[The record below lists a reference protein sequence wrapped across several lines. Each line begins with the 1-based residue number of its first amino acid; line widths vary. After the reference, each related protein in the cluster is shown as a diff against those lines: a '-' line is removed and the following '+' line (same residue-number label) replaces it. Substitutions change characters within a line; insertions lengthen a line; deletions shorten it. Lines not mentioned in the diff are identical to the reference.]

1 MLSEMWETYAQ
12 VCRRLPDKD
21 LAANVQKRQILLD
34 RFLLQFLHESSS
46 DMSAILCEMRN
57 VSNELSHEFMHN
69 IYHVTKNTADGEDT
83 TDLEHYLLRGRG
95 WMLLYTIHKVGVQGV
110 YNRHDLCNILQTLLP
125 FCLKLQ
131 QSENEKS
138 FLQLQGVDSQVS
150 VSHCFHLV
158 ENLPKLSRPAG
169 YSFKGLADAKKR
181 RTNCAHGEKKRYT
194 KTVSSTSRQNSAPN
208 NESDQDDR
216 DMKKYKQP
224 RLRKALRTH
233 VLTSLAKEEE
243 SASEEDFV
251 DHADDI
257 DFSGMSI
264 GSSHLFQLIL
274 DLLED
279 VAVLD
284 VKYANSS
291 QILSS
296 GILTVLLDVLHSF
309 YKNSK
314 LKNGQVP
321 KGEDAVPLPWRRENG
336 LVLLQQLVRL
346 ILTLSGIV
354 ATQHNGVRI
363 LLSLKV
369 VPSVLSSLTYCHS
382 QTEEGEA
389 WEKDLERSVIQDTVC
404 GCLDLFRVVFNHLP
418 FNPSFVRDANA
429 IMELFRRHG
438 GEDYFRF
445 LYVASDKYHADK
457 KNSVS
462 DGHDNPVKWLCNLI
476 HCLKVVKVNYIHA
489 IKCLKRRHR
498 NCEYGLFFHH
508 HHDIFGA
515 PLELVVMG
523 SEESSHMQSKLGD
536 PSLCQLAKW
545 SYLLLD
551 CLKKSRA
558 KSTRLLILC
567 ALCEEG
573 MCCCLQPASVVNV
586 LVPLVPELS
595 PAVKN
600 YALETLNTMLLDQFG
615 GVVEDVVTCSQCSPE
630 KQVTPLPID
639 SGFASSDVVE
649 RPEHKSL
656 LRWRSLRLLCKYVL
670 SVSESIALSVAKHL
684 ITLAVRGNRSIRE
697 ELFFGIYLHVLNMR
711 TGEKAVTS
719 PGLEVEEL
727 ISSSEE
733 CLRISKVP
741 DTVLLLCVS
750 ALPYVLQV
758 DKVMRLFLEKGGLAC
773 LTKFLDNEQLRVPV
787 MGVFEALIMIDE
799 QTMMNKQTS
808 ASAASSQQS
817 VGYRGGIVIQTFI
830 DTLAQKTCAITASFQ
845 QHQLKGPLSVSEKK
859 PQKGRS
865 STFSGRTKKDG
876 EGEHQNAPGPSLDPQ
891 TSFDGI
897 NNCVMETVP
906 ALQDMWKTCAKLCMN
921 SETFRTCYRSS
932 PCLYIVQETL
942 VLALSIMSKF
952 TPSAAVGGSGG
963 RVGRKEQVDSQ
974 AKSQSSL
981 ACHFSHLSFIESVMV
996 VCFSCQTILPLQQ
1009 EGEEEDMWLRV
1020 KSTLEQCVELEPSK
1034 LRAVFDMLLNVAQPQ
1049 LPSILEYSYAQIT
1062 STLNQQDV
1070 EELDDEDEVKKI
1082 AHHWSDEEFEC
1093 IYTEQGYE
1101 ADTETH
1107 LLDAWHKEME
1117 GRVIGAGWGVG
1128 TVQCFPA
1135 VLRLFVELLVAGQN
1149 SASGQTVMIPV
1160 LLRLLHMLRSSHAT
1174 ATAACKQVGQIL
1186 GLLEL
1191 VLKGFQN
1198 VFLQTAQQQQYPVL
1212 YEILLTTIQVL
1223 GQLEISSSE
1232 LGLLFKFFVQTKHL
1246 DSILSTLTTIVE
1258 NSWVAP
1264 SAYLIFPVPANRWY
1278 SHPDH
1283 SLLPDPKSSA
1293 GVWSVSAVQCA
1304 VKNLQWPPFEVGFS
1318 LAMWL
1323 SLESLSSAATPQ
1335 TSHTRASQDRESAV
1349 FVPSL
1354 QDCVHLASLGDS
1366 TKMFEIWLH
1375 VASATLLFRLTSLKC
1390 TSTVLRESVLALDLS
1405 FLDWH
1410 HVVFSYVDILD
1421 GSTSLGKLTVRVD
1434 GLVQQKSVLDHSASV
1449 WHHPASNATPSL
1461 HLGHSARHKMKQCFG
1476 HYSLGPLFLFADHQ
1490 LSSEWWFHLYAL
1502 GPTCGGLSRCDCGL
1516 PRVSYAGL
1524 LTRDLLK
1531 NASLSQDML
1540 AGTAPVSDLD
1550 RAVTK
1555 QALYFNPSNWMT
1567 YCSFSQ
1573 HSPDAS
1579 HQSSSSSSAS
1589 SSSLL
1594 GLVPPSAA
1602 ASADPLLRQC
1612 PQVDASKISGE
1623 MRLMQHLNLPQAL
1636 EQLGSLQALL
1646 FLVAKVFEQNADP
1659 GEGPEDRP
1667 RGMDIQSKAVH
1678 LLLTLLHRF
1687 PPLTVTFAHM
1697 QGYEMLAVV
1706 LRSSRCPVSYSL
1718 IKVLFDAATS
1728 ESIFKVDGVSGRL
1741 LLRTSSESV
1750 IRNVAVLS
1758 HLLLCWQIWQR
1769 ADDALMEFILSGL
1782 VVLVRGDH
1790 PHHSFNVKQL
1800 QAAGVVKLLFHMYLE
1815 RIQDDMPALSGT
1827 CGQHVAS
1834 IVASVVGRPPDL
1846 GLLASV
1852 TDFLLQLYPPSTR
1865 FINYSPTAFYLHPV
1879 WMSEDDQGTSAVG
1892 ERVKKAAESRGDTSE
1907 TGQHSLGKDE
1917 KMEHVQFHSQ
1927 QRGSNEASWDGV
1939 EGSENSDDLLMP
1951 STAASPLYPPLEAA
1965 PDISTRSFC
1974 LGENLDQKHS
1984 TTEESGSITEES
1996 SDDDSYSLSS
2006 CRRRSQDNEDSAKL
2020 TLRKSSTGRKF
2031 TEKEWA
2037 ESKLDG
2043 FSSSTVK
2050 QSEEQDSG
2058 KTYNI
2063 FTQES
2068 LSDES
2073 DESEEES
2080 SDERVNSDK
2089 TGALES
2095 LSPVQ
2100 KPETEK
2106 GVGVDGSHGQ
2116 NASHKLPSPP
2126 NGGAGDGRSSSQ
2138 STSQPSAELARSGTG
2153 SEEGLETLCLSL
2165 LQYVWKV
2172 VMEQPVQ
2179 TLNRLF
2185 CQVINPHALLVLA
2198 QSSSAAVRIAV
2209 SQVVNAYL
2217 WRAPLEML
2225 GEFLREDGLFLLANQ
2240 LGAYPVCQPQ
2250 VEVALSLMMHH
2261 AFTFTQHFV
2270 VGDLGQV
2277 SYLQQVA
2284 PVLVL
2289 SMLCGTLPDMAL
2301 CHNTL
2306 NVLAQV
2312 IESSQ
2317 VMSKVLIDLG
2327 LPNTLCNL
2335 LYRVQRCHAST
2346 TDLEGVDSGQRILL
2360 DVQNIFCL
2368 LAVAQFSWSG
2378 VAHYQQV
2385 EYMFTILQAMEDK
2398 EKSRGESG
2406 AKRAETA
2413 RALQFAMVVRILDCV
2428 QSLSLDM
2435 SRASTSWLSTQSTGS
2450 LYTRGPSSSSSS
2462 ASSLMRT
2469 FSSGIKSTSSSIQHL
2484 PSALSSQ
2491 KATLPNLGQSR
2502 SGELRSVHSLP
2513 HLAAFLTNTD
2523 HLYASV
2529 DRSNGEAPGAA
2540 GNNPSFTRSTSEE
2553 GKQSLMQRLF
2563 GRKKKLEYAC
2573 VSQSELLERF
2583 KKFLVMAVDLAV
2595 FQDRQ
2600 TKVKPQTQHT
2610 LNFLAEP
2617 SIASL
2622 DDRFLKHLFTTIYQ
2636 ALTITVVKDQ
2646 YHKRTRNPIM
2656 FSAKDVLRVQC
2667 GRLLTCMMSPRME
2680 FDQRIFTVSYLMGES
2695 GGRDVLR
2702 ILAGS
2707 QNMNTELSLHV
2718 HDLLSVWRD
2727 WLNPNQRDLVLI
2739 FLTVLRQCGSNITSP
2754 DLPVSPDQA
2763 DSLREQKRVLEIRLM
2778 RDQHNWR
2785 SRRSFHQ
2792 ERVGGQFD
2800 ELMQRVQ
2807 GNAMTLTQIMTTQ
2820 QGRERSTLVEHIKH
2834 TMAQQ
2839 VQLKKNWQDIV
2850 HSLTHERGVWH
2861 DAESYPQ
2868 SWELDPT
2875 EGPGRIR
2882 RRLMRCHLGLNTK
2895 YVKSSHQQ
2903 KLASQDK
2910 EPPLKYLFEDDHQV
2924 ADSATLVYKLFT
2936 NDTVHN
2942 AFVCTAVSPAFESKG
2957 ELLLG
2962 EQYVYFVADKA
2973 IVDTDYTQMLL
2984 GNKDQLSL
2992 MWRYSELMEVHCRWY
3007 QLHDTALEMFVVT
3020 GRSHLLAFAS
3030 TLLQDTALEMFVVT
3044 GRSHLLAF
3052 ASTTDRDHVLG
3063 LLQAQL
3069 DRPKGLEQTAAH
3081 AQKMWLDGA
3090 MTNFD
3095 YLTFLNKLA
3104 GRSFNDLMQYP
3115 IFPFVLR
3122 DYESEELD
3130 LENSAT
3136 FRDLRKPIAVQ
3147 DKSRE
3152 RKYMDNYEFLRQEML
3167 KPGPEEVMRVAP
3179 FHYGSHY
3186 SNSGTVLH
3194 YLVRL
3199 PPFTRMFLAYQDR
3212 SFDIPDRTFHSLH
3225 TSWRLSSFESS
3236 TDVKE
3241 LIPEFFFL
3249 PEFLTNT
3256 EGFDFG
3262 LRQNGEEVNDVL
3274 VPPWSHGDPRLFVL
3288 IHRQAL
3294 ESAAV
3299 TAMLHHWLDLVFG
3312 HKQTGEEAVKAFNVF
3327 HPSTYFGMDVSAV
3340 SDPVKR
3346 QALLTMIRTYGQT
3359 PKQLFTNPHPAADT
3373 AHVMHLPPPVH
3384 QVEKRTYV
3392 PRPVSS
3398 VNGLRWGQ
3406 YVGSPDMP
3414 RAAWLRVRQLPV
3426 AITSMVPLVTGPVF
3440 GIQAHST
3447 LTTLHTKP
3455 PGTAYK
3461 QMDTLG
3467 TPEQHS
3473 VQVVSQNQQQTTG
3486 QIRTSFKQ
3494 TDVLWAG
3501 AVTWEH
3507 PDSILRVVS
3516 HNNRPLVNFMPP
3528 NPYDKVT
3535 CCAAALD
3542 RCLLFVA
3549 GASGNISVYNMT
3561 HNVAKPST
3569 LHVWGLR
3576 RMLCG
3581 HQGSITVL
3589 QVCKAFGVV
3598 VSASHDMTA
3607 IIWDLNSMCVPQVC
3621 KVLWSTPVMI
3631 DMTAVIW
3638 DLNRLSYVRTVARHK
3653 STVTV
3658 VAVSSTLGDVATVSH
3673 HGVNGSELQVSTI
3686 NGGGVGRY
3694 RCEALITCLA
3704 YSTAPE
3710 GRSVNIIAGGLNS
3723 GVVRLW
3729 SSWDLTHL
3737 RDLSDDLAISRPILS
3752 VAFTVTSQALFVS
3765 LSDGTVIMWHTDH
3778 SSAASNAALFMP
3790 VLRHDLNTHQ

>member
-21 LAANVQKRQILLD
+21 TAANVQKRQILLD

-46 DMSAILCEMRN
+46 DMSATLCEMRN

-69 IYHVTKNTADGEDT
+69 ILSVTNSTADVEDLT
-83 TDLEHYLLRGRG
+83 GLENYLLQGRG

-110 YNRHDLCNILQTLLP
+110 YNRHDLCNILLTLLP

-131 QSENEKS
+131 KSENEKS
-138 FLQLQGVDSQVS
+138 FLQLQGVDPQVS
-150 VSHCFHLV
+150 VSHCFQLV
-158 ENLPKLSRPAG
+158 ENLPKLNRPAG
-169 YSFKGLADAKKR
+169 YNFKGLAEAKKPHSE
-181 RTNCAHGEKKRYT
+181 CAQGEKKRYT
-194 KTVSSTSRQNSAPN
+194 KTVSSAARQNAAVN
-208 NESDQDDR
+208 NESDQDDS
-216 DMKKYKQP
+216 DIKKYRQP

-233 VLTSLAKEEE
+233 ILTSLAKEEE

-257 DFSGMSI
+257 DLTGMSI
-264 GSSHLFQLIL
+264 GSCHLFQLIL
-274 DLLED
+274 RLLED
-279 VAVLD
+279 LAVLD
-284 VKYANSS
+284 IKHASS
-291 QILSS
+291 SLNLSAVILP
-296 GILTVLLDVLHSF
+296 VLLDVLHSF
-309 YKNSK
+309 YETSR
-314 LKNGQVP
+314 LKNGRVP
-321 KGEDAVPLPWRRENG
+321 ESEDTVPLPWKRECG
-336 LVLLQQLVRL
+336 LVLLQQVVRM

-354 ATQHNGVRI
+354 ATQQNGVRI

-369 VPSVLSSLTYCHS
+369 VPSILTSLTYCHPQAPDCES
-382 QTEEGEA
+382 S
-389 WEKDLERSVIQDTVC
+389 KSVLERAVIQDTVC

-445 LYVASDKYHADK
+445 LYVESDKYHTDK

-462 DGHDNPVKWLCNLI
+462 DGYDNPVKWLCNLI
-476 HCLKVVKVNYIHA
+476 HCLKVVKVYYIHA

-498 NCEYGLFFHH
+498 NCEYGIFFHH

-515 PLELVVMG
+515 PLELVVTG
-523 SEESSHMQSKLGD
+523 SEESTHVQTKLAD

-551 CLKKSRA
+551 CLKKAQA

-615 GVVEDVVTCSQCSPE
+615 GAVEDVVACTQCSPE
-630 KQVTPLPID
+630 KQVNPLPID
-639 SGFASSDVVE
+639 SGFVSSE
-649 RPEHKSL
+649 FMESPEQKSQVK
-656 LRWRSLRLLCKYVL
+656 WRSLRLLRKYVL
-670 SVSESIALSVAKHL
+670 SVSESIALSVSKHL
-684 ITLAVRGNRSIRE
+684 ITLAVRGNKSIRE

-711 TGEKAVTS
+711 TVEQHGNS
-719 PGLEVEEL
+719 PGMEMEEQ

-733 CLRISKVP
+733 CMRISNVP
-741 DTVLLLCVS
+741 NTVLLLCVS

-773 LTKFLDNEQLRVPV
+773 LTQLLDNEQLRVPV

-808 ASAASSQQS
+808 ANGASSQQS

-845 QHQLKGPLSVSEKK
+845 QHQLKAPLTKTVNKPPNSHSAASSRRAKK
-859 PQKGRS
+859 SKRGAS
-865 STFSGRTKKDG
+865 
-876 EGEHQNAPGPSLDPQ
+876 HQNTPPPPPLVQNQEPSV
-891 TSFDGI
+891 DGI
-897 NNCVMETVP
+897 NKCVLETVP

-942 VLALSIMSKF
+942 VLALSIMSEF
-952 TPSAAVGGSGG
+952 SPTAAAGSNNH
-963 RVGRKEQVDSQ
+963 RPRKEQPETQ
-974 AKSQSSL
+974 GKNPSSL

-996 VCFSCQTILPLQQ
+996 VCFSCRTILPLQQ

-1020 KSTLEQCVELEPSK
+1020 KCTLEQCVELEPSK

-1082 AHHWSDEEFEC
+1082 AHHWSDDEFEC
-1093 IYTEQGYE
+1093 LYTEQGYE
-1101 ADTETH
+1101 ADTETNLH
-1107 LLDAWHKEME
+1107 DDWHKGIE
-1117 GRVIGAGWGVG
+1117 GQMIGSGWGLA

-1135 VLRLFVELLVAGQN
+1135 VLRLFVELLVASQN
-1149 SASGQTVMIPV
+1149 SASGQTVLIPV

-1174 ATAACKQVGQIL
+1174 ATAACKQ

-1191 VLKGFQN
+1191 ILKGFQN
-1198 VFLQTAQQQQYPVL
+1198 VFLRPAEQQQYPVL

-1223 GQLEISSSE
+1223 GQVEISSSE
-1232 LGLLFKFFVQTKHL
+1232 LGFLFKFFVQTKHL

-1264 SAYLIFPVPANRWY
+1264 SAYLSFPVSANMWY
-1278 SHPDH
+1278 YHLDH
-1283 SLLPDPKSSA
+1283 SLPSDPQSSA
-1293 GVWSVSAVQCA
+1293 GVWSVSAIQCA

-1318 LAMWL
+1318 LSLWL
-1323 SLESLSSAATPQ
+1323 SLESLSSQTSPQ
-1335 TSHTRASQDRESAV
+1335 TSHTGAHPDRESAV

-1366 TKMFEIWLH
+1366 TKMFEVWLH

-1390 TSTVLRESVLALDLS
+1390 NSTVLREAALGLNLS
-1405 FLDWH
+1405 YLDWH
-1410 HVVFSYVDILD
+1410 NVVFSYVDILD

-1434 GLVQQKSVLDHSASV
+1434 GLVCHESVLDHPASM
-1449 WHHPASNATPSL
+1449 WHYPASNATPSL
-1461 HLGHSARHKMKQCFG
+1461 HLGHSAGHRMKQRVG
-1476 HYSLGPLFLFADHQ
+1476 HYSLGPVLLFANHN

-1502 GPTCGGLSRCDCGL
+1502 GPTCGGLGKCDCGF

-1531 NASLSQDML
+1531 NSSLSQDML
-1540 AGTAPVSDLD
+1540 AGTAPVVDLEK
-1550 RAVTK
+1550 AVTT
-1555 QALYFNPSNWMT
+1555 QVLYFNPNNWKT
-1567 YCSFSQ
+1567 YCSFGQ
-1573 HSPDAS
+1573 SPD
-1579 HQSSSSSSAS
+1579 HNN
-1589 SSSLL
+1589 SSLL
-1594 GLVPPSAA
+1594 GLVPSA
-1602 ASADPLLRQC
+1602 ASADPLLQQC
-1612 PQVDASKISGE
+1612 PQVDTSNVSGE
-1623 MRLMQHLNLPQAL
+1623 MRLMQHVNLPQAL
-1636 EQLGSLQALL
+1636 EQLGSLQAVL
-1646 FLVAKVFEQNADP
+1646 FLVAKVFEQSPDARE
-1659 GEGPEDRP
+1659 GEDKQKGL
-1667 RGMDIQSKAVH
+1667 DIQSKAVH

-1706 LRSSRCPVSYSL
+1706 LRSSRSPVGFSL

-1728 ESIFKVDGVSGRL
+1728 ESIFKVDGMSGRL

-1750 IRNVAVLS
+1750 IRNVAVIS
-1758 HLLLCWQIWQR
+1758 NLLLCWQIWQR
-1769 ADDALMEFILSGL
+1769 ADDGLMELILSGL

-1790 PHHSFNVKQL
+1790 PHHGFNVKQL

-1815 RIQDDMPALSGT
+1815 RIQEDVPALSGA
-1827 CGQHVAS
+1827 CGQHVAA

-1852 TDFLLQLYPPSTR
+1852 TDFVLQLYPPSTR
-1865 FINYSPTAFYLHPV
+1865 FINYTPSAFYLHPV
-1879 WMSEDDQGTSAVG
+1879 WMSEGDQGMSALKD
-1892 ERVKKAAESRGDTSE
+1892 RLKKAAEGKGEKVSSSE
-1907 TGQHSLGKDE
+1907 TVQEGSETDE
-1917 KMEHVQFHSQ
+1917 KMEHVQFHNQ
-1927 QRGSNEASWDGV
+1927 KNGSSEASWDGL
-1939 EGSENSDDLLMP
+1939 EGSENSEDELLMP
-1951 STAASPLYPPLEAA
+1951 AASASSSSPLYPPLEAA
-1965 PDISTRSFC
+1965 PDTSTRSFC
-1974 LGENLDQKHS
+1974 LGENLEQDHNPSDTSGSSRQE
-1984 TTEESGSITEES
+1984 TTEEDSQTLSDCQRAVSQDSDDTAKVALQKSVTGRQFTEE
-1996 SDDDSYSLSS
+1996 
-2006 CRRRSQDNEDSAKL
+2006 
-2020 TLRKSSTGRKF
+2020 
-2031 TEKEWA
+2031 EWP
-2037 ESKLDG
+2037 ESKPACASSAVKELEELD
-2043 FSSSTVK
+2043 SVK
-2050 QSEEQDSG
+2050 IGQA
-2058 KTYNI
+2058 
-2063 FTQES
+2063 FTQGEQS
-2068 LSDES
+2068 FSSDES
-2073 DESEEES
+2073 DESEELAAEPLS
-2080 SDERVNSDK
+2080 SEK
-2089 TGALES
+2089 TSALES
-2095 LSPVQ
+2095 SPVPDSV
-2100 KPETEK
+2100 KEK
-2106 GVGVDGSHGQ
+2106 QQGVDNSSSQ
-2116 NASHKLPSPP
+2116 NVAPSNPSPP
-2126 NGGAGDGRSSSQ
+2126 RGPGDGQSPSL
-2138 STSQPSAELARSGTG
+2138 STSRNSAEPADGTG

-2165 LQYVWKV
+2165 LQYLWKV

-2179 TLNRLF
+2179 TITRLF

-2198 QSSSAAVRIAV
+2198 QSSSSAVRIAV

-2217 WRAPLEML
+2217 WRAPVDMLE
-2225 GEFLREDGLFLLANQ
+2225 EFLREDGLFLLANQ
-2240 LGAYPVCQPQ
+2240 LGAYPVCQQQ
-2250 VEVALSLMMHH
+2250 VEVALSLLLQH
-2261 AFTFTQHFV
+2261 AFTFQDHFM

-2277 SYLQQVA
+2277 NEIQQVA

-2289 SMLCGTLPDMAL
+2289 SMLCGTLPDVAL

-2306 NVLAQV
+2306 TVLAQV
-2312 IESSQ
+2312 IESSH

-2327 LPNTLCNL
+2327 LPDTLCNL
-2335 LYRVQRCHAST
+2335 LYTAQRYHSSA
-2346 TDLEGVDSGQRILL
+2346 TDLEGVDSGQLILL
-2360 DVQNIFCL
+2360 DVQNLFCL

-2428 QSLSLDM
+2428 QSLSLDI
-2435 SRASTSWLSTQSTGS
+2435 SRASSSWLSTQSTGS
-2450 LYTRGPSSSSSS
+2450 LEARGTSGSP
-2462 ASSLMRT
+2462 LMRT
-2469 FSSGIKSTSSSIQHL
+2469 LSAGLKTTSSIQQL
-2484 PSALSSQ
+2484 PTAQSAQ
-2491 KATLPNLGQSR
+2491 KGTTLPHLSLSR
-2502 SGELRSVHSLP
+2502 SSELRSVHSLP
-2513 HLAAFLTNTD
+2513 HLAAFLSNTD
-2523 HLYASV
+2523 HLYASL
-2529 DRSNGEAPGAA
+2529 DRSGADVSVV
-2540 GNNPSFTRSTSEE
+2540 GNPSLTRSSSEE
-2553 GKQSLMQRLF
+2553 GKPSFMRRLF
-2563 GRKKKLEYAC
+2563 GKKKKLEYVC

-2600 TKVKPQTQHT
+2600 TKVKPQMQHT

-2622 DDRFLKHLFTTIYQ
+2622 DDRFLKHLFTTVYQ
-2636 ALTITVVKDQ
+2636 ALAITVVKDQ

-2656 FSAKDVLRVQC
+2656 FSAKDILRVQC

-2702 ILAGS
+2702 ILAGT
-2707 QNMNTELSLHV
+2707 QNLNTELSLHV

-2739 FLTVLRQCGSNITSP
+2739 FLTVLRQCGSNISPP

-2763 DSLREQKRVLEIRLM
+2763 DTLKEQKRVIEIRLM
-2778 RDQHNWR
+2778 RDQQNWR
-2785 SRRSFHQ
+2785 SRRYSHQ
-2792 ERVGGQFD
+2792 KVGGKF
-2800 ELMQRVQ
+2800 EEVMQRVQ
-2807 GNAMTLTQIMTTQ
+2807 GHAMALTQRMTAQ
-2820 QGRERSTLVEHIKH
+2820 QGRERNTLVEHIKH

-2882 RRLMRCHLGLNTK
+2882 RRLMRCHLGLPAK
-2895 YVKSSHQQ
+2895 YVRPSHQH
-2903 KLASQDK
+2903 KLASQEK

-2942 AFVCTAVSPAFESKG
+2942 AFVCTAVSPASESKG

-2992 MWRYSELMEVHCRWY
+2992 MWRYSELMEVHCRWF
-3007 QLHDTALEMFVVT
+3007 QLQDRALEMFVVT
-3020 GRSHLLAFAS
+3020 GRSHLLAFTS
-3030 TLLQDTALEMFVVT
+3030 T
-3044 GRSHLLAF
+3044 S
-3052 ASTTDRDHVLG
+3052 DRDQVLG

-3069 DRPKGLEQTAAH
+3069 DRPKGQEQTAAH
-3081 AQKMWLDGA
+3081 AQKRWLEGS

-3115 IFPFVLR
+3115 VFPFVLR
-3122 DYESEELD
+3122 DYESEDLD
-3130 LENSAT
+3130 LENSMS

-3212 SFDIPDRTFHSLH
+3212 SFDIPDRTFHSIR

-3249 PEFLTNT
+3249 PEFFTNT

-3262 LRQNGEEVNDVL
+3262 SRQNGERVNDVL
-3274 VPPWSHGDPRLFVL
+3274 LPPWCRGDPRLFVL

-3294 ESAAV
+3294 ESAAA

-3312 HKQTGEEAVKAFNVF
+3312 YKQTGEEAVKAINVF
-3327 HPSTYFGMDVSAV
+3327 HPSTYFGMDVSSV

-3359 PKQLFTNPHPAADT
+3359 PKQLFTSPHPAADT
-3373 AHVMHLPPPVH
+3373 VHVTHVSHL
-3384 QVEKRTYV
+3384 QQMEKRTYV

-3398 VNGLRWGQ
+3398 VNGLRWGR

-3414 RAAWLRVRQLPV
+3414 QPVWQRVTQLPV

-3440 GIQAHST
+3440 GIEAHST
-3447 LTTLHTKP
+3447 LITLHTKP
-3455 PGTAYK
+3455 TGTSY
-3461 QMDTLG
+3461 
-3467 TPEQHS
+3467 
-3473 VQVVSQNQQQTTG
+3473 
-3486 QIRTSFKQ
+3486 KQ

-3535 CCAAALD
+3535 CCAATLD

-3549 GASGNISVYNMT
+3549 GASGNISVFNMT
-3561 HNVAKPST
+3561 HNIAKPST

-3581 HQGSITVL
+3581 HQGPITVL

-3598 VSASHDMTA
+3598 VSGSEDMTA
-3607 IIWDLNSMCVPQVC
+3607 IIWDLN
-3621 KVLWSTPVMI
+3621 
-3631 DMTAVIW
+3631 
-3638 DLNRLSYVRTVARHK
+3638 RLSFVRTVARHK
-3653 STVTV
+3653 AGVV
-3658 VAVSSTLGDVATVSH
+3658 AVAVSSTLGDVASVSH
-3673 HGVNGSELQVSTI
+3673 HGVSGSELQVSTI
-3686 NGGGVGRY
+3686 NGSPVGHY
-3694 RCEALITCLA
+3694 TCEALITCLA

-3710 GRSVNIIAGGLNS
+3710 GRAVNIIAGGLNT

-3737 RDLSDDLAISRPILS
+3737 RDLSDDPAITRPILS
-3752 VAFTVTSQALFVS
+3752 VAFTTTSQALFVS
-3765 LSDGTVIMWHTDH
+3765 LSDGTIIMWHTDQ
-3778 SSAASNAALFMP
+3778 SSSSTNAALFMP
-3790 VLRHDLNTHQ
+3790 VLRHQFAAQQ